1 MFRKLFV
8 LAATLLILGSLASA
22 QVMIN
27 EIYYD
32 NPGAEQAAVKYVEI
46 FGPPD
51 TDLTDW
57 TLVGING
64 NGGSEYLTVELTGQI
79 PADGYYVVGGADV
92 ANVDQIAD
100 IDLQNAGFGTD
111 VACDGLDLRNGATV
125 VDRVCYGECG
135 DGETCNG
142 EGGTWAPDYDPPSQG
157 PAKSIGR
164 FPDHQDTNDNGAD
177 FAMLEPLSP
186 GQPNSGVP
194 CDPQYVTL
202 SDIRENDANGVSV
215 LSGEFVVFR
224 GIVNVNNYTLD
235 SLTESNF
242 YVQDEDAGINIFRG
256 PVPAGISVGDCV
268 AVSGWVGQYN
278 GLTEILSSGT
288 GNCIYEVEI
297 VDEVDAP
304 EPIVLTCA
312 SFFESFEGMLAVINN
327 VTIVDGDW
335 PGQGQFANLT
345 ITDGN
350 GTLTLRIDDDTNVD
364 GSPEPQGAFNVTGII
379 TQFDNSSPYSEGYQ
393 ITPRS
398 ASDINTLSA
407 DNPHDV
413 SGVTDFRLLGAY
425 PNPFNSVTQIRF
437 EVGSARDLTLRIFD
451 IVGRELASET
461 LSNLTT
467 GVHSYSW
474 SPTGATGLYFIQMEN
489 GAKVQTAKVLYLK

>member
-1 MFRKLFV
+1 MLRKLILVFSALLV
-8 LAATLLILGSLASA
+8 LTSLSSA

-32 NPGAEQAAVKYVEI
+32 NPGGEDATVKYVEI
-46 FGPPD
+46 YGPPD

-64 NGGSEYLTVELTGQI
+64 NGGADYLTVELTGQI
-79 PADGYYVVGGADV
+79 PADGYYVVGGANV
-92 ANVDQIAD
+92 ANVDQQASIE
-100 IDLQNAGFGTD
+100 LQNAGFGTD
-111 VACDGLDLRNGATV
+111 VGCDGLDLRNGATV
-125 VDRVCYGECG
+125 VDHVCYGECG

-142 EGGTWAPDYDPPSQG
+142 DGGTWAPDYDPPSQG

-177 FAMLEPLSP
+177 FAILEPLSP

-202 SDIRENDANGVSV
+202 SDIRENDENGVSV

-224 GIVNVNNYTLD
+224 GIVNVDNYTLD
-235 SLTESNF
+235 SLTESSF

-278 GLTEILSSGT
+278 GLTEILSAGA

-304 EPIVLTCA
+304 EPVVLTCA
-312 SFFESFEGMLAVINN
+312 SFFEAFEGMLGQINN

-345 ITDGN
+345 ISDGN
-350 GTLTLRIDDDTNVD
+350 GTLILRIDDDTNID
-364 GSPEPQGAFNVTGII
+364 GSPEPQGAFNVVGII
-379 TQFDNSSPYSEGYQ
+379 TQFDTSPPY
-393 ITPRS
+393 
-398 ASDINTLSA
+398 NT
-407 DNPHDV
+407 
-413 SGVTDFRLLGAY
+413 G
-425 PNPFNSVTQIRF
+425 
-437 EVGSARDLTLRIFD
+437 
-451 IVGRELASET
+451 
-461 LSNLTT
+461 
-467 GVHSYSW
+467 
-474 SPTGATGLYFIQMEN
+474 
-489 GAKVQTAKVLYLK
+489 